1 MATFASKINGND
13 IFAKR
18 AELTKSGV
26 DIDAKLSA
34 LEQAIAAV
42 GAFEVVSLSGGVP
55 DVVDPSTK
63 IIYLTKES
71 GSSKTDPYTEWIW
84 TGSAWEVIGE
94 TSIDLS
100 GYATNQE
107 LQYQIDGVNQNIQSA
122 VADLEGEI
130 QTAVAD
136 KQDTISD
143 LATIRSGAAAGATA
157 VQPSDLSEVATTGS
171 YDDLSDKP
179 TIPAA
184 QVNSDW
190 NATSGVAQI
199 INKPTIPTITTVELT

>member
-34 LEQAIAAV
+34 LEQAIAAA

-122 VADLEGEI
+122 VAD
-130 QTAVAD
+130 

-157 VQPSDLSEVATTGS
+157 VQPGDLSEVATTGS